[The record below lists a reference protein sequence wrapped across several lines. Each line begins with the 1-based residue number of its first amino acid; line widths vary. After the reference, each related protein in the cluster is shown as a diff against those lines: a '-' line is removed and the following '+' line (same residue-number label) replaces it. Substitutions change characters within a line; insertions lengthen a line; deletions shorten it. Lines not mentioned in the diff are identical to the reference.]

1 MSDNPNKVPVFIV
14 SACLI
19 GINTRYDGGNSL
31 NKNIV
36 SLFKKGVVIPLCPE
50 TLGGLGIPRPKATIK
65 NDSVIN
71 EKGLDVTRYFY
82 NGANV
87 FLSFVTKLNPDC
99 IYLKEHS
106 PSCGVNSTSINWI
119 RQKGCGITTKLLKKE
134 GCKNIKGID

>member
-1 MSDNPNKVPVFIV
+1 MSDSTNKVPVFIV
-14 SACLI
+14 SACLL

-36 SLFKKGVVIPLCPE
+36 SLLKKGVVIPLCPE

-65 NDSVIN
+65 NDMVVN
-71 EKGLDVTRYFY
+71 DKGLDVTLNFY
-82 NGANV
+82 NGANE
-87 FLSFVTKLNPDC
+87 FLSFVEKLNPDC

-119 RQKGCGITTKLLKKE
+119 RQKGCGITTKLLIKQ
-134 GCKNIKGID
+134 GYKNIKGID